1 MSKRKQISIAF
12 MLIFILVLVCGC
24 QDSNTVSK
32 TEYDKVVEERDYYKE
47 LYENSVNGESTT
59 ELNIPLWRSHLI
71 RQNRA
76 TCSEV

>member
-32 TEYDKVVEERDYYKE
+32 VEYDKVVEERDYYKE
-47 LYENSVNGESTT
+47 F
-59 ELNIPLWRSHLI
+59 
-71 RQNRA
+71 
-76 TCSEV
+76 